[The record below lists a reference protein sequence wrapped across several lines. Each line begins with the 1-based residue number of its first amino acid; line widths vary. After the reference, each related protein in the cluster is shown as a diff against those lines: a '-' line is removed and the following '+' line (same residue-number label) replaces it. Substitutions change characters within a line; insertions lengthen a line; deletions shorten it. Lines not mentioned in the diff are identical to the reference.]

1 MSLVCVIVTSSAA
14 AGVYLERHLA
24 NLRLGMLLE
33 LFTASG
39 ALLGGLVAFLLPER
53 VLAGLFAAPPGLHG
67 VQHASSRPAAPAA
80 TDAGD
85 ELGTADAAL
94 EPDPGAAFGDELAGP
109 GYRPRRLGV
118 GAGGSLGAG
127 IVSALLG
134 VGGGIVKVPLMH
146 LVMGVPL
153 KVATA
158 TSNLMI
164 GVTAA
169 ASAIVY
175 LLRGGIDPYVA
186 GPTAV
191 GVFVGA
197 LVGLADRLADRR
209 PPAAPALRRR
219 PRPDGGPDGRAGTCM
234 SDPVATPRP
243 TPGGRPRRRRGPPRA
258 PPHDRHRLRRRAP
271 RDRQPP
277 ARRRRHLAAR
287 RGLAAARPARRC
299 RPTSL
304 ALEPAGFL
312 WLGLLA
318 TIATPHPPGERRRAR
333 VRAGGRAPDGRPRG
347 RRPGRHRAGG
357 RRRLAGGL
365 RRGPAAGP
373 PSILEVPAR
382 AGRPPGDPCEGAD
395 RMLTQKPA
403 AEAAPRPPARPPIS
417 PPASASSR
425 AATSRSARRTSAS

>member
-1 MSLVCVIVTSSAA
+1 MIVGLILAGGGFGAGLFGSLLGLGGGILIVPLLTVGFGVPFREAVGVSLVCVIVTSSAA

-39 ALLGGLVAFLLPER
+39 ALIGGLVAFLLPER
-53 VLAGLFAAPPGLHG
+53 ALAGLFSLLLAYTAFSMLRRG
-67 VQHASSRPAAPAA
+67 RAPAG

-94 EPDPGAAFGDELAGP
+94 EPDPGGLGDQLAGP

-191 GVFVGA
+191 GVFAGA
-197 LVGLADRLADRR
+197 LVGSRIASRIDVRLLRLLFVGVLALTAVQ
-209 PPAAPALRRR
+209 
-219 PRPDGGPDGRAGTCM
+219 M
-234 SDPVATPRP
+234 
-243 TPGGRPRRRRGPPRA
+243 
-258 PPHDRHRLRRRAP
+258 
-271 RDRQPP
+271 
-277 ARRRRHLAAR
+277 AAR
-287 RGLAAARPARRC
+287 ALA
-299 RPTSL
+299 
-304 ALEPAGFL
+304 
-312 WLGLLA
+312 
-318 TIATPHPPGERRRAR
+318 
-333 VRAGGRAPDGRPRG
+333 
-347 RRPGRHRAGG
+347 
-357 RRRLAGGL
+357 
-365 RRGPAAGP
+365 
-373 PSILEVPAR
+373 
-382 AGRPPGDPCEGAD
+382 
-395 RMLTQKPA
+395 
-403 AEAAPRPPARPPIS
+403 
-417 PPASASSR
+417 
-425 AATSRSARRTSAS
+425 